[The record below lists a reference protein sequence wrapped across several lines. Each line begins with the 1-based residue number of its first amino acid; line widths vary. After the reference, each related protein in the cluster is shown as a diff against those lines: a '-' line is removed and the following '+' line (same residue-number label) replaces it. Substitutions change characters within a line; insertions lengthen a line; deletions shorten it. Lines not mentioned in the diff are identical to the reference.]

1 MFVFV
6 RSFTSSVSLSTC
18 TNKLPLTFYLQI
30 HDELKLTS
38 PCRIVA
44 SSSKG
49 LQRLFAICCYTHLVV
64 FCLVFQSSQKF
75 HHQLA
80 TPVQRSTYQVVC
92 QAGGFPRPVINWRRV
107 GMPLPAGRTEVNQG
121 TLKIKN
127 LNPADSGSYECTAT
141 NTMGTKKAT
150 INVAVQQLKLAMFF
164 FFSYQ
169 RVLLVT
175 RVPLYV
181 LIYV

>member
-1 MFVFV
+1 MLLRHPKAYNDCSLFVVIHTLFVF
-6 RSFTSSVSLSTC
+6 C
-18 TNKLPLTFYLQI
+18 Q
-30 HDELKLTS
+30 
-38 PCRIVA
+38 
-44 SSSKG
+44 
-49 LQRLFAICCYTHLVV
+49 
-64 FCLVFQSSQKF
+64 VFQSSQKF

-92 QAGGFPRPVINWRRV
+92 QAGGFPRPAINWRRV
-107 GMPLPAGRTEVNQG
+107 GMPLPAGRTEENQG
-121 TLKIKN
+121 TRKIKN

-164 FFSYQ
+164 FSYQ

-175 RVPLYV
+175 RVPSYV
-181 LIYV
+181 LIYVWAFKPNFLILIYSLTWNNIVVCL